1 MCKLLMQ
8 NGLASSPSL
17 ELVTIAL
24 LFALALCRLDAH
36 LLVVL
41 LQRREVFASLR
52 KLALFHSFTDIPVHK
67 RTLGVHEVELMVD
80 AREDLGNG
88 SAVADHA
95 ASAHHL
101 GQITSW
107 DHGRRLVVD
116 ATFESSRAP
125 INKLNR
131 ALRLDSG
138 DRGVHIL
145 GHDIPTVHHATSHV
159 LTVARVALH
168 EH

>member
-1 MCKLLMQ
+1 MQDMELTRLASPHRSSTAMNCLTSNHQIVGNNNHESMCKLLMQ
-8 NGLASSPSL
+8 NGLASSPPSL

-24 LFALALCRLDAH
+24 FFALAFCSLNTH

-41 LQRREVFASLR
+41 FQSREVFAGLR
-52 KLALFHSFTDIPVHK
+52 ELALFHSFTDIPMHK
-67 RTLGVHEVELMVD
+67 RTFGVHEVELMVD

-107 DHGRRLVVD
+107 DHSGRLVVD

-125 INKLNR
+125 VNKLNR
-131 ALRLDSG
+131 
-138 DRGVHIL
+138 
-145 GHDIPTVHHATSHV
+145 
-159 LTVARVALH
+159 
-168 EH
+168 